1 MSRYVEVF
9 CVLSLGAVILS
20 VNPTSDQYEL
30 AANFASKL
38 DLVSKLNNYVIL
50 LACLGGDQA

>member
-1 MSRYVEVF
+1 
-9 CVLSLGAVILS
+9 VLSLGAVILS